1 MEKMIEQMKFEK
13 QQLVAENARLQ
24 AANTQLQMENAS
36 LSEENSEYKQKL
48 GLAATIELPMSPSSL
63 PPASPSPVSPLST
76 GTHCSAVETTMAPP
90 ESSELTNDPQPQE
103 QGAMS
108 PVASQWPG
116 LSSTKDLTPWA
127 LTSYVVTLSQCL
139 LVTLMIISQ
148 QQPSSPPSHKS
159 SPSQSQPPPLLP
171 LKKRDFWKH
180 RPPPQP
186 R

>member
-1 MEKMIEQMKFEK
+1 MLEQMKFEK

-36 LSEENSEYKQKL
+36 LSEENCEYKQKL
-48 GLAATIELPMSPSSL
+48 GLAIELPMSPSSL
-63 PPASPSPVSPLST
+63 PPASPVSPSLSA

-90 ESSELTNDPQPQE
+90 ESAALTNDPQPQE
-103 QGAMS
+103 QGAMT
-108 PVASQWPG
+108 PVARLSCRPG
-116 LSSTKDLTPWA
+116 LSSTQDLTPWA
-127 LTSYVVTLSQCL
+127 QLTSYVVTLSQCL

-148 QQPSSPPSHKS
+148 QPPSSPPSPKS
-159 SPSQSQPPPLLP
+159 SPSLTQSHPPPLLP
-171 LKKRDFWKH
+171 LKKRDFWKS